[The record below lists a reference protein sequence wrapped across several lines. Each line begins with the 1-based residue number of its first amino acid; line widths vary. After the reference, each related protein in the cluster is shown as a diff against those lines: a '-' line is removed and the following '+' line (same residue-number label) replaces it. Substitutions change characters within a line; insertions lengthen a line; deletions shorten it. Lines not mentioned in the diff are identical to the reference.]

1 MKDNKNADNPLV
13 LIGSLIIIFC
23 ILNIGVWIVI
33 AFFSAFGDVEISNP
47 GLVTNIVGVISAI
60 ITVWLGIMAAVDSVQ
75 QRKRAEQNAR
85 ERKLRQLQQR
95 TAAAQL
101 RFPPVISLPQHV
113 LLRRGER
120 CHYQGKATLLVIKHE
135 VVGHRTSYSGS
146 SVEILDGFSLDSG
159 SGYSQAVRGLVP
171 YTYPGLLTITSQRVI
186 MTGESSFEHSVSS
199 LTSMQF
205 LENYDGLELQ
215 FGGTT
220 CKLLLDDPFIV
231 DRILNLVR

>member
-1 MKDNKNADNPLV
+1 MKDKKDPGLLSIVGGLIV
-13 LIGSLIIIFC
+13 LFAFVNIALAVIVSILYALGGGGEFDAGQVATVIFILSLILTPLLLLLVGIS
-23 ILNIGVWIVI
+23 GVEMNKRDEQE
-33 AFFSAFGDVEISNP
+33 A
-47 GLVTNIVGVISAI
+47 
-60 ITVWLGIMAAVDSVQ
+60 
-75 QRKRAEQNAR
+75 RKRR
-85 ERKLRQLQQR
+85 LRQLQQK